1 MFIFRFKIASDLLL
15 YYRFVYKKHLA
26 RKTKENTFKISKV
39 RYIDSKIDVC
49 IYNMFVYRFRCILV
63 LIN

>member
-1 MFIFRFKIASDLLL
+1 M
-15 YYRFVYKKHLA
+15 FVYKKHLA

-39 RYIDSKIDVC
+39 RYVVCKIDVC
-49 IYNMFVYRFRCILV
+49 IYTIYNMFVYRFRCILV